1 MLRCVGA
8 SRHVLTGSVA
18 LLCSYGKKNP
28 EFLKMVPSGLL
39 PVIVLDGRV
48 ITESLDIMVHHVFS
62 GCASVSDRG

>member
-1 MLRCVGA
+1 
-8 SRHVLTGSVA
+8 VLTGFVA

-48 ITESLDIMVHHVFS
+48 ITESLDIMVHNIFFAARVFPGTVTVLS
-62 GCASVSDRG
+62 